1 MSHEWKTA
9 LVTITGTT
17 LVTINDVPTLTG
29 EVYINR
35 GSNANR
41 IKLFDGT
48 SQKHEIP
55 ANSTDGNVYAFG
67 GEDGVRYETSLIISP
82 NSSSGEIV
90 VHYTDLERR

>member
-1 MSHEWKTA
+1 MVEWKTA

-17 LVTINDVPTLTG
+17 LYTVNAFPSLVA
-29 EVYINR
+29 EVYVNR
-35 GSNANR
+35 GSNGNR

-67 GEDGVRYETSLIISP
+67 GEDGVRYETSLIVDP
-82 NSSSGEIV
+82 NSSTGEIV
-90 VHYTDLERR
+90 VHYKDLERDN